1 MILTK
6 PNHIKIYGHRGAR
19 GDLPENTLH
28 SFKYLFENKICAFE
42 TDILLTKDLVPVV
55 NHDFRL
61 NIAITKDNEGSWI
74 ENDDIKIFDLTY
86 EQLLSF
92 KIGSIDKKSK
102 YGRRF
107 ENQKSLG
114 EENIPKLSD
123 LLELTSNNI
132 PDGLIINLEIKSTP
146 IEDNLTPPPNVMAR
160 LIIDEVNKTELKDN
174 VIYSS
179 FDWRVLREIKNI
191 DPKISRAYL
200 TSELKGK
207 VYNKSP
213 WLDFMPLYDSDSR
226 ELPRLIKTL
235 GGKAWHPKH
244 KDIDKDMVRI
254 SHEEGLPV
262 NVWTVNEKYEM
273 LRMIEYGVDGIITD
287 YPLRLKK
294 LCKKEGVDWF

>member
-6 PNHIKIYGHRGAR
+6 PNHVKIYGHRGAR
-19 GDLPENTLH
+19 GDLPENTLD
-28 SFKYLFENKICAFE
+28 SFKFLFENKITAYE

-61 NIAITKDNEGSWI
+61 NPSLTKDAQGNWI
-74 ENDDIKIFDLTY
+74 ENNDIKIFDLTI
-86 EQLLSF
+86 EELSEF

-107 ENQKSLG
+107 NNQKSLG
-114 EENIPKLSD
+114 EINIPKLSD

-132 PDGLIINLEIKSTP
+132 SDDLIINLEIKSTP
-146 IEDNLTPPPNVMAR
+146 VEDNLTPHPNVMAS
-160 LIIDEVNKTELKDN
+160 LIIDEVNKKELKDN

-179 FDWRVLREIKNI
+179 FDWRVLREINNI
-191 DPKISRAYL
+191 DSKISRAYL

-235 GGKAWHPKH
+235 GGKAWHPKS
-244 KDIDKDMVRI
+244 KDIDKNLVRI
-254 SHEEGLPV
+254 SHEEGLAV

-273 LRMIEYGVDGIITD
+273 FKMIEYGVDGIITD

-294 LCKKEGVDWF
+294 LCEDEGINWF

>member
-1 MILTK
+1 MILAK

-19 GDLPENTLH
+19 GNLPENTLH
-28 SFKYLFENKICAFE
+28 SFNFLFENKISAFE
-42 TDILLTKDLVPVV
+42 TDILISRDLVPVI

-61 NIAITKDNEGSWI
+61 NPALIRNSDGDWI

-86 EQLLSF
+86 EQLSKF

-102 YGRRF
+102 YGKRF
-107 ENQKSLG
+107 DDQKSLG
-114 EENIPKLSD
+114 EINIPKLSD
-123 LLELTSNNI
+123 LLELALNNI
-132 PDGLIINLEIKSTP
+132 SDDLIINLEIKSTP
-146 IEDNLTPPPNVMAR
+146 VEDNLTPSPNAMAR
-160 LIIDEVNKTELKDN
+160 LITNEVNKTELKGK

-179 FDWRVLREIKNI
+179 FDWRILREIKNI
-191 DPKISRAYL
+191 NHQISRAYL

-207 VYNKSP
+207 VYDKSP

-235 GGKAWHPKH
+235 GGEAWHPKH
-244 KDIDKDMVRI
+244 KDINKDMVRI

-294 LCKKEGVDWF
+294 LCEKEGINWF